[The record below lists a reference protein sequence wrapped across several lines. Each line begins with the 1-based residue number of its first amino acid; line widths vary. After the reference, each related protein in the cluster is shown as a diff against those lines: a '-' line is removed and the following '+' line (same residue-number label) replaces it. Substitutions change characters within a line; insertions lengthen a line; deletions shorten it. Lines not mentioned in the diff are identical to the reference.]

1 MLYSVNFNK
10 DKFDSFIN
18 SEDDKPKVES
28 LAENIEKLKNIQ
40 SLTFKQLTNRMK
52 EKEVVKVVS
61 CYYGINQ
68 LNDFLRN
75 LTGRNRSTDVILCA
89 TGVSKENWDVQV
101 NALLD
106 DEKGVRLGQRQN
118 VYLYTK
124 FALLHSKIYFSKS
137 PRYSSAYGATC
148 LLGSA
153 NLSQNAFECNE
164 EVLADIYDDDTKNAV
179 ENYIDFI
186 LNDKDNL
193 IDIRALQNQKR
204 REGKDFKLD
213 LTNFEQQS
221 QSISVLDYLL
231 TGYLAFKCCRSF
243 SLGFS
248 DKEWG
253 KEINSAAADTE
264 YIKNKKTLNM
274 AAVLKV
280 NGLDDVANDTEDD
293 SDDEFDGD
301 ESISASKKR
310 STRVLIKPNSIETCF
325 GYWIPQKRIERVRSL
340 MNCQQRK
347 LDYNKIL
354 TALRENQDGLKDD
367 VRSRLI
373 RAFNEVN
380 LNASRRQYFEKK
392 IVNHLKTKLH
402 YYEKNKSLYVSSCY
416 FITPM
421 PNLFE
426 DPTSRSEFLDSFWL
440 DVQLRSH
447 CQIAKNE
454 NETNNIAKEI
464 FGLLKGSEEE
474 MMDLSIDLNELEGDF
489 WD

>member
-10 DKFDSFIN
+10 NTSFIN
-18 SEDDKPKVES
+18 SDDDEQKIK
-28 LAENIEKLKNIQ
+28 LMTENLKKLKNIQ
-40 SLTFKQLTNRMK
+40 SLTFEQLTDRMK
-52 EKEVVKVVS
+52 EKKIVKVVS
-61 CYYGINQ
+61 CYYGIDQ
-68 LNDFLRN
+68 LNDFLKK
-75 LTGRNRSTDVILCA
+75 LTGKNRSTYVILCA
-89 TGVSKENWDVQV
+89 SGVSKENWDLQV
-101 NALLD
+101 KALLD
-106 DEKGVRLGQRQN
+106 EKNGIHLGQRQN

-124 FALLHSKIYFSKS
+124 FTLLHSKIYFSKS
-137 PRYSSAYGATC
+137 TRDPSAYKAIC

-153 NLSQNAFECNE
+153 NLSQNAFKCNE
-164 EVLADIYDDDTKNAV
+164 EVLADIKDEETKNAV

-193 IDIRALQNQKR
+193 IDIRALLNQKR

-221 QSISVLDYLL
+221 ISVLDYLL
-231 TGYLAFKCCRSF
+231 TGYLAFKCSRSF

-253 KEINSAAADTE
+253 KEINSAVADTE

-293 SDDEFDGD
+293 SDDEFDED
-301 ESISASKKR
+301 ESISTSKKG
-310 STRVLIKPNSIETCF
+310 SSRVLIKPNSIETCF
-325 GYWIPQKRIERVRSL
+325 GYWIPQERIERVRSL
-340 MNCQQRK
+340 INCQQRK

-373 RAFNEVN
+373 EAFNEVN
-380 LNASRRQYFEKK
+380 LSTSRRQYFEEK
-392 IVNHLKTKLH
+392 IVNHLKTKLR
-402 YYEKNKSLYVSSCY
+402 YYEKNKSLYFSSCY

-426 DPTSRSEFLDSFWL
+426 DPTSRSEFLESFWL
-440 DVQLRSH
+440 DVQLRSR
-447 CQIAKNE
+447 CKIAQNKNE
-454 NETNNIAKEI
+454 TSNIAKMI
-464 FGLLKGSEEE
+464 FGLLKGIKDE
-474 MMDLSIDLNELEGDF
+474 MTDLSLDLNELEGDF
-489 WD
+489 WY

>member
-10 DKFDSFIN
+10 NYKDSVVN
-18 SEDDKPKVES
+18 SEECEQMVES

-40 SLTFKQLTNRMK
+40 SLTFEQLKDRMK
-52 EKEVVKVVS
+52 KKKIVKVVS

-68 LNDFLRN
+68 LNDFLKK
-75 LTGRNRSTDVILCA
+75 LIGRNRSTDVILCA
-89 TGVSKENWDVQV
+89 TGISKDNWETQV

-106 DEKGVRLGQRQN
+106 KEKGVRLGQRQN

-124 FALLHSKIYFSKS
+124 FTLLHSKIYFSKS
-137 PRYSSAYGATC
+137 PSSSRGAIC

-164 EVLADIYDDDTKNAV
+164 EILADIYDDETKNAV

-186 LNDKDNL
+186 LSDKDNL

-204 REGKDFKLD
+204 KEGVNFKLD
-213 LTNFEQQS
+213 LTNFEQ

-231 TGYLAFKCCRSF
+231 TGYLAFKCSRSF

-253 KEINSAAADTE
+253 KEINSAAADSE

-280 NGLDDVANDTEDD
+280 NGLDDVVNDTEDD
-293 SDDEFDGD
+293 SDDEFDEN
-301 ESISASKKR
+301 ESISTSKKV
-310 STRVLIKPNSIETCF
+310 SSRVLIKPNSIETCF
-325 GYWIPQKRIERVRSL
+325 GYWIPQERIENVRSL

-354 TALRENQDGLKDD
+354 TALRENQDGLKND

-373 RAFNEVN
+373 EAFNEVN
-380 LNASRRQYFEKK
+380 LSVSRRLYFEKK
-392 IVNHLKTKLH
+392 IVNHLKTKLR
-402 YYEKNKSLYVSSCY
+402 YYEKNKSLYLSSCY

-426 DPTSRSEFLDSFWL
+426 DPTTKMEFLESFWL

-447 CQIAKNE
+447 CQIAKNKS
-454 NETNNIAKEI
+454 ETSNITKKI
-464 FGLLKGSEEE
+464 FGYLKGSKDE
-474 MMDLSIDLNELEGDF
+474 MMDLSTDINELEGDF